1 LKAPPPHEEGQFVI
15 EAAEARGEIKDNR
28 SSHPCRSPTITANG
42 IFFPGNVAGNPLHYA
57 IGNIDHVDQLWYY
70 RLTSL
75 TIEEEEMIVNIS
87 EAKAN
92 LSKLVNM
99 VYHGEKVVIAK
110 NNLPLVDL
118 VIHKPEGKRKLGLL
132 VGKMEV
138 PKDIM
143 KEDSDINEMFYGS
156 ERNKL

>member
-1 LKAPPPHEEGQFVI
+1 
-15 EAAEARGEIKDNR
+15 
-28 SSHPCRSPTITANG
+28 
-42 IFFPGNVAGNPLHYA
+42 
-57 IGNIDHVDQLWYY
+57 
-70 RLTSL
+70 
-75 TIEEEEMIVNIS
+75 MIVNIS

-132 VGKMEV
+132 AGQFKA
-138 PKDIM
+138 PDNICD
-143 KEDSDINEMFYGS
+143 EDEAVNAMFYGA
-156 ERNKL
+156 E